1 MSQFGPGLQAVL
13 TDVRLLFIE
22 DPDVVEGLGAEPGL
36 GAFGINEVGPGMAPA
51 LGMHEAIDPPG
62 KAFIDEVPIGE

>member
-22 DPDVVEGLGAEPGL
+22 DPDVVEGL